1 MNTAS
6 LNSLWSYLQS
16 LSLTASNKKWL
27 AAHLYESVK
36 ETNDTVDK
44 AGEQLHS
51 PNKVYIENGE
61 VKVDI
66 VSETMNIEEA
76 RALLHKVIDLEY
88 SLP

>member
-1 MNTAS
+1 MNTVS

-27 AAHLYESVK
+27 ADHPYESV
-36 ETNDTVDK
+36 EEANDTVDET
-44 AGEQLHS
+44 GEQLQS
-51 PNKVYIENGE
+51 PSRAYIENGE

-66 VSETMNIEEA
+66 VSETMGIEEA